1 MGSSGMKRKGRAH
14 LPKIHDVR
22 RPPTLA
28 GNLRSWFLRY
38 PTDSTLLPPPAGTR
52 IEPFGWEW
60 RWLGFALAVF
70 GIRYFAKRHTKSASP
85 QRSHK

>member
-28 GNLRSWFLRY
+28 GNLRTWFLRY

-52 IEPFGWEW
+52 MVDEPLGWAW
-60 RWLGFALAVF
+60 RWLGFALAVL
-70 GIRYFAKRHTKSASP
+70 GIRYFAKRTASS
-85 QRSHK
+85 R